1 MKGFAGAIAFAV
13 TVATTSYVSYRLM
26 TDRELRTKL
35 VSKARSV
42 LSTTKQT
49 VDGMSEEVALRT
61 AQMTRNPKINQQ
73 WVAQQWES
81 VGY

>member
-1 MKGFAGAIAFAV
+1 MKGFAGAVAFAV
-13 TVATTSYVSYRLM
+13 TVAATSYVSYRLM

-35 VSKARSV
+35 VAKARSV